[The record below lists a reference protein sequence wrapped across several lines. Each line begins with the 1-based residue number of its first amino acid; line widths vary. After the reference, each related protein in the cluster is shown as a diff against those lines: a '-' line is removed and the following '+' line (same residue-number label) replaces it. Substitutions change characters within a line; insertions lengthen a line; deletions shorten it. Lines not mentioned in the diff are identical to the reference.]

1 MTFYLLRAQYSSS
14 AVEAMVKHP
23 QNREEALRKSCE
35 ALGGKLHHFFFCF
48 GEYDALVLAE
58 LPDNKT
64 AAALSMSLEGSGAVT
79 TANTTILL
87 TVPEAM
93 EAMKAA
99 QGAEYEPPTFHSDRV
114 FRLTING
121 SEHTWGGAFIS
132 GAIVLKLAHADASSH
147 RVLLRRPD
155 GSEQTVRPDSLVDLA
170 ESGVE
175 EFRIV
180 QGVGDA

>member
-1 MTFYLLRAQYSSS
+1 MTFYLMRAQYSRS
-14 AVEAMVKHP
+14 AIEAMVQHP
-23 QNREEALRKSCE
+23 QNREEAVRRSCE
-35 ALGGKLHHFFFCF
+35 ALGGKLHHFFYCF
-48 GEYDALVLAE
+48 GEYDVLGLAE

-79 TANTTILL
+79 MANTTILL
-87 TVPEAM
+87 TVAEAM

-99 QGAEYEPPTFHSDRV
+99 QTSEYAPPTFNSDRV
-114 FRLTING
+114 FRFTING
-121 SEHTWGGAFIS
+121 SEYQWGGAFIT
-132 GAIVLKLAHADASSH
+132 GAIVLKLAHADAASH

-155 GSEQTVRPDSLVDLA
+155 GSEQTVGADKLVDLT